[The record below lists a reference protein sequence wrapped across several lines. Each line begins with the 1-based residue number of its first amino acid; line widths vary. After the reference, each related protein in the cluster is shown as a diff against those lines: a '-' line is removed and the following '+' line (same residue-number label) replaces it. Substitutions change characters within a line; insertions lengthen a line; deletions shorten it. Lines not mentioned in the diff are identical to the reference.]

1 MRMIKAKNYDDMSR
15 KVANILSAHVI
26 LKPNSV
32 LGLATGSTVIGT
44 YKQLIDWYR
53 KDDLDFDMV
62 STVNLDEYVGLD
74 STHEQSYRYYMNHN
88 FFNHINI
95 RMSQTY
101 LPDGKAKDIVSECQS
116 YEYKIKSL
124 GGVDVQ
130 LLGLGHN
137 GHIGFNEP
145 DKAFEQTTHCV
156 TLEENTRTA
165 NARFFSNRKHRHLII
180 HIVRK
185 SFQCF
190 FSNIDEVPTHAITM
204 GIKTIMQAKQ
214 IVLAVSGADKAEI
227 LKKVLTGPVTPGIP
241 GSILQMHP
249 DVIVVADEAA
259 LSQL

>member
-145 DKAFEQTTHCV
+145 DKAFEQTTLCV

-165 NARFFSNRKHRHLII
+165 NAR
-180 HIVRK
+180 
-185 SFQCF
+185 F

>member
-95 RMSQTY
+95 RMNQTY
-101 LPDGKAKDIVSECQS
+101 LPDGKAKDIASECQS

-165 NARFFSNRKHRHLII
+165 NAR
-180 HIVRK
+180 
-185 SFQCF
+185 F

>member
-32 LGLATGSTVIGT
+32 LGLATGSTVVGT
-44 YKQLIDWYR
+44 YKQLIDWYQ
-53 KDDLDFDMV
+53 KGDLDFDAV

-74 STHEQSYRYYMNHN
+74 CSHEQSYRYYMNHN

-95 RMSQTY
+95 RMNQTY
-101 LPDGKAKDIVSECQS
+101 LPDGKAKDIASECQS

-156 TLEENTRTA
+156 TLEENTRNA
-165 NARFFSNRKHRHLII
+165 NARFFHS
-180 HIVRK
+180 
-185 SFQCF
+185 
-190 FSNIDEVPTHAITM
+190 IDEVPTHAITM

-214 IVLAVSGADKAEI
+214 IVLAVSGADKSEI
-227 LKKVLTGPVTPGIP
+227 LKKVLTGPVTPSVP

>member
-124 GGVDVQ
+124 GGVYVQ

-165 NARFFSNRKHRHLII
+165 NAR
-180 HIVRK
+180 
-185 SFQCF
+185 F

>member
-44 YKQLIDWYR
+44 YKQLIDWYQ
-53 KDDLDFDMV
+53 KGDLDFDAV

-74 STHEQSYRYYMNHN
+74 CSHEQSYRYYMNHN

-95 RMSQTY
+95 RMNQTY
-101 LPDGKAKDIVSECQS
+101 LPDGKAKDIASECQS

-124 GGVDVQ
+124 
-130 LLGLGHN
+130 
-137 GHIGFNEP
+137 IGFNEP

-156 TLEENTRTA
+156 TLEENTRNA
-165 NARFFSNRKHRHLII
+165 NARFFHS
-180 HIVRK
+180 
-185 SFQCF
+185 
-190 FSNIDEVPTHAITM
+190 IDEVPTHAITM

-214 IVLAVSGADKAEI
+214 IVLAVSGADKSEI
-227 LKKVLTGPVTPGIP
+227 LKKVLTGPVTPSVP

>member
-95 RMSQTY
+95 CMSQTY

-165 NARFFSNRKHRHLII
+165 NARFFSN
-180 HIVRK
+180 
-185 SFQCF
+185 
-190 FSNIDEVPTHAITM
+190 IDEVPTHAITM

>member
-1 MRMIKAKNYDDMSR
+1 MRIIKAKNYDDMSR

-32 LGLATGSTVIGT
+32 LGLATGSTVVGT
-44 YKQLIDWYR
+44 YKQLIDWYH
-53 KDDLDFDMV
+53 KDDLTFASV

-74 STHEQSYRYYMNHN
+74 AEHEQSYRYYMNHN

-95 RMSQTY
+95 RMEQTL
-101 LPDGKAKDIVSECQS
+101 LPNGKAEDITEECQS
-116 YEYKIKSL
+116 YERKIQSL
-124 GGVDVQ
+124 GGIDVQ

-156 TLEENTRTA
+156 TLEEKTRNA
-165 NARFFSNRKHRHLII
+165 NARFFNS
-180 HIVRK
+180 
-185 SFQCF
+185 
-190 FSNIDEVPTHAITM
+190 IDEVPTHAITM

-227 LKKVLTGPVTPGIP
+227 LKKVLTGPVTPNVP

-249 DVIVVADEAA
+249 NVIVVADEAA
-259 LSQL
+259 LSLM

>member
-74 STHEQSYRYYMNHN
+74 STHEQSYRYYMNYN

-165 NARFFSNRKHRHLII
+165 NARFFSN
-180 HIVRK
+180 
-185 SFQCF
+185 
-190 FSNIDEVPTHAITM
+190 IDEVPTHAITM

>member
-101 LPDGKAKDIVSECQS
+101 LPDGKAKDIVNECQS

-165 NARFFSNRKHRHLII
+165 NAR
-180 HIVRK
+180 
-185 SFQCF
+185 F

>member
-62 STVNLDEYVGLD
+62 SAVNLDEYVGLD

-165 NARFFSNRKHRHLII
+165 NARFFSN
-180 HIVRK
+180 
-185 SFQCF
+185 
-190 FSNIDEVPTHAITM
+190 IDEVPTHAITM

>member
-32 LGLATGSTVIGT
+32 LGLATGSTVVGT

-74 STHEQSYRYYMNHN
+74 SNHEQSYRYYMNHN

-95 RMSQTY
+95 RMNQTY
-101 LPDGKAKDIVSECQS
+101 LPDGKAKDIASECQS

-156 TLEENTRTA
+156 TLEENTRAA
-165 NARFFSNRKHRHLII
+165 NARFFAS
-180 HIVRK
+180 
-185 SFQCF
+185 
-190 FSNIDEVPTHAITM
+190 IDEVPTHAITM

-214 IVLAVSGADKAEI
+214 IVLAVSGTDKAEI
-227 LKKVLTGPVTPGIP
+227 LKKVLTGPVTPSVP

>member
-95 RMSQTY
+95 LMSQTY

-165 NARFFSNRKHRHLII
+165 NARFFSN
-180 HIVRK
+180 
-185 SFQCF
+185 
-190 FSNIDEVPTHAITM
+190 IDEVPTHAITM

>member
-165 NARFFSNRKHRHLII
+165 NARFFSN
-180 HIVRK
+180 
-185 SFQCF
+185 
-190 FSNIDEVPTHAITM
+190 IDEVPTHAITM

>member
-1 MRMIKAKNYDDMSR
+1 MRLIKAKTYDDMSR

-165 NARFFSNRKHRHLII
+165 NARFFSN
-180 HIVRK
+180 
-185 SFQCF
+185 
-190 FSNIDEVPTHAITM
+190 IDEVPTHAITM

>member
-156 TLEENTRTA
+156 TLEENTRNA
-165 NARFFSNRKHRHLII
+165 NARFFHS
-180 HIVRK
+180 
-185 SFQCF
+185 
-190 FSNIDEVPTHAITM
+190 IDEVPTHAITM

-227 LKKVLTGPVTPGIP
+227 LKKVLTGPVTPNVP

>member
-1 MRMIKAKNYDDMSR
+1 MRIIEAKNYEDMS
-15 KVANILSAHVI
+15 KKAAEIIAAQIL
-26 LKPNSV
+26 LKPDAV
-32 LGLATGSTVIGT
+32 LGLATGSTPVGT
-44 YKQLIDWYR
+44 YQNLIKKYEAGE
-53 KDDLDFDMV
+53 LDFSQV
-62 STVNLDEYVGLD
+62 SSVNLDEYKGLSGD
-74 STHEQSYRYYMNHN
+74 HDQSYRYFMNEN
-88 FFNHINI
+88 LFNHVNI
-95 RMSQTY
+95 DKSRTSVPNG
-101 LPDGKAKDIVSECQS
+101 LEEDAAKACADYDAVIAAA
-116 YEYKIKSL
+116 
-124 GGVDVQ
+124 GGVDLQ
-130 LLGLGHN
+130 LLGIGGN

-165 NARFFSNRKHRHLII
+165 NAR
-180 HIVRK
+180 
-185 SFQCF
+185 F

>member
-165 NARFFSNRKHRHLII
+165 NARFFSN
-180 HIVRK
+180 
-185 SFQCF
+185 
-190 FSNIDEVPTHAITM
+190 IDEVPTHAITM

-227 LKKVLTGPVTPGIP
+227 LKKVLTGPVTPNVP

>member
-124 GGVDVQ
+124 GGVDAQ

-165 NARFFSNRKHRHLII
+165 NAR
-180 HIVRK
+180 
-185 SFQCF
+185 F

>member
-53 KDDLDFDMV
+53 KDDLDFDIV

-165 NARFFSNRKHRHLII
+165 NARFFSN
-180 HIVRK
+180 
-185 SFQCF
+185 
-190 FSNIDEVPTHAITM
+190 IDEVPTHAITM

>member
-145 DKAFEQTTHCV
+145 DRVFTKGTHCV
-156 TLEENTRTA
+156 SLAESTIEA
-165 NARFFSNRKHRHLII
+165 NKRFFDS
-180 HIVRK
+180 
-185 SFQCF
+185 
-190 FSNIDEVPTHAITM
+190 IDDVPRQALTM
-204 GIKTIMQAKQ
+204 GICDIIQAKKV
-214 IVLAVSGADKAEI
+214 VLVASGEDKADAVQKAFFGPVTPEVPASI
-227 LKKVLTGPVTPGIP
+227 LQLHPNFTLVADEEALKKVL
-241 GSILQMHP
+241 
-249 DVIVVADEAA
+249 A
-259 LSQL
+259 

>member
-165 NARFFSNRKHRHLII
+165 NARFFSNL
-180 HIVRK
+180 
-185 SFQCF
+185 
-190 FSNIDEVPTHAITM
+190 DEVPTHAITM